1 MPTAGLLFIALIA
14 LYIAASGK
22 AKDILAALGAKPKDT
37 GVPSTDG
44 QGVPAG
50 TDGTPTGL
58 DLLNNN
64 AATYN
69 TNLNNPGS
77 TNSSDNPLMN
87 TNFGVNWS
95 DLLGYYSTPRVND
108 GSSVGN
114 GFLGPPIAS
123 SPANGL
129 TVSNGVSL

>member
-44 QGVPAG
+44 QGLPAD
-50 TDGTPTGL
+50 TTGTPTGL

-69 TNLNNPGS
+69 TNLNNPGV

-95 DLLGYYSTPRVND
+95 DLLGYYSTPND
-108 GSSVGN
+108 GSSVNSPQPKTAIGPYIGPALN
-114 GFLGPPIAS
+114 G
-123 SPANGL
+123 
-129 TVSNGVSL
+129 TSLSGRV